1 MSIYEERLN
10 RAARRCS
17 EIMDILVDTLERAPE
32 IHRPRVIDVAAN
44 AAHITPQSEVPG
56 PIIMPYTT
64 NTLDIPRDPRS

>member
-32 IHRPRVIDVAAN
+32 IHRPRVIDIASDSDFSVLFR
-44 AAHITPQSEVPG
+44 

-64 NTLDIPRDPRS
+64 NTLSIPRVQRP

>member
-32 IHRPRVIDVAAN
+32 IHQGRVMDIAAS
-44 AAHITPQSEVPG
+44 TEQLRQS
-56 PIIMPYTT
+56 IIS
-64 NTLDIPRDPRS
+64 LRERLAGI

>member
-44 AAHITPQSEVPG
+44 AEQLRQS
-56 PIIMPYTT
+56 IIS
-64 NTLDIPRDPRS
+64 LCERLAG

>member
-32 IHRPRVIDVAAN
+32 IHRPRVIDIAA
-44 AAHITPQSEVPG
+44 TTEQLRQS
-56 PIIMPYTT
+56 IIS
-64 NTLDIPRDPRS
+64 LRERLAG